1 MAIRST
7 GETDEEQFHELIDAF
22 TLRNCYP
29 GEIVIAEGA
38 QGDGFYVLS
47 RGVVE
52 VYESS
57 EFRGRLY
64 PGTGF
69 GEIALLYG
77 CPRTAT
83 VRAASSACE
92 DETMEKGSCGSG
104 GSSSRGGGGGAGG
117 AAAGGCELWFMDRR
131 AFRAIMARHKRKRLN
146 MKLMLLEKVR
156 WLLR

>member
-1 MAIRST
+1 M
-7 GETDEEQFHELIDAF
+7 
-22 TLRNCYP
+22 
-29 GEIVIAEGA
+29 
-38 QGDGFYVLS
+38 
-47 RGVVE
+47 
-52 VYESS
+52 YESS

-104 GSSSRGGGGGAGG
+104 SSSSSRGGGGGAGG

-156 WLLR
+156 LSLMTTTTTSEEEGECVSREISVSFSFLLHALTHSYYYEL